1 MKDVLPGGVSA
12 SGNDV
17 RTWNGR
23 PETIETLESRL
34 DDGFQRIDIA
44 RSRGEDV
51 AAWEDFWI
59 ELLRRYESLCDE
71 DRVAA

>member
-1 MKDVLPGGVSA
+1 MKTASRTGVPAAGEGA
-12 SGNDV
+12 SRV
-17 RTWNGR
+17 STR
-23 PETIETLESRL
+23 PDTVDTLESRL
-34 DDGFQRIDIA
+34 DDGFRRIEIA

-59 ELLRRYESLCDE
+59 ELLHRYESLCDQ